1 MTSDR
6 AAALEDLLFP
16 DGPPPATDGADQPLL
31 DQYRL
36 MVESSERVVARRQ
49 TANTFFLSINSALLI
64 AAGLLFR
71 EGDVLS
77 VAGGGIGAALS
88 VTGLLICFVWWRM
101 VTSFRQLNVAKFR
114 IIHLLEQHLPA
125 AIFKAEWTAL
135 GEGADPSLY
144 RPFTRL
150 ETWIPKGLM
159 LLYSS
164 VAIVGIAV
172 ALVSG
177 IN

>member
-1 MTSDR
+1 MTNDQ
-6 AAALEDLLFP
+6 AALEGLLFP
-16 DGPPPATDGADQPLL
+16 HGPPPSEDRGDQSLL

-64 AAGLLFR
+64 AAALLFR

-77 VAGGGIGAALS
+77 VVGGSIGAALN

-101 VTSFRQLNVAKFR
+101 VTSFRQLNTAKFR

-125 AIFKAEWTAL
+125 AIFKAEWAAL
-135 GEGADPSLY
+135 GEGEDPSLY
-144 RPFTRL
+144 RPFTHL
-150 ETWIPKGLM
+150 ETWIPGGLM
-159 LLYSS
+159 LLYGS
-164 VAIVGIAV
+164 VAVASTIVAV
-172 ALVSG
+172 VSG
-177 IN
+177 IR

>member
-1 MTSDR
+1 MTSDQ
-6 AAALEDLLFP
+6 AALERLLFP
-16 DGPPPATDGADQPLL
+16 GGPPPDGDSADPSLL

-77 VAGGGIGAALS
+77 AAGGSIGAALS

-101 VTSFRQLNVAKFR
+101 VTSFRQLNTAKFR

-125 AIFKAEWTAL
+125 AIFEAEWTAL
-135 GEGADPSLY
+135 GEGADPTLY

-150 ETWIPKGLM
+150 ETWIPLGLM
-159 LLYSS
+159 LLYGS
-164 VAIVGIAV
+164 VAVASIAV
-172 ALVSG
+172 ALGSG
-177 IN
+177 IR